1 MSDKKAKIV
10 VTILVLIYLFGMA
23 GIAMILGG

>member
-23 GIAMILGG
+23 AIAMVLGG